1 MAEHDSLGPTSDQL
15 ARMVLEMAGEL
26 EADEKLIKEA
36 ILAAAESG
44 DTERNRHNRPAM
56 VGPSSPRGCR
66 EVVSPSNSSE
76 SRVLCY
82 ASDPTISSFY

>member
-1 MAEHDSLGPTSDQL
+1 MTEHDSLGPTSDQL

-44 DTERNRHNRPAM
+44 NTDEVASIVRRWLALPIRDVVER
-56 VGPSSPRGCR
+56 
-66 EVVSPSNSSE
+66 
-76 SRVLCY
+76 L
-82 ASDPTISSFY
+82 

>member
-1 MAEHDSLGPTSDQL
+1 MTEDSLGPSSDQL

-44 DTERNRHNRPAM
+44 KTDEVAAIVRRWLALPIK
-56 VGPSSPRGCR
+56 
-66 EVVSPSNSSE
+66 EVVE
-76 SRVLCY
+76 RL
-82 ASDPTISSFY
+82 

>member
-1 MAEHDSLGPTSDQL
+1 MTEDSLGPSSDQL

-44 DTERNRHNRPAM
+44 KADEVAAIVRRWLALPIRDVVER
-56 VGPSSPRGCR
+56 
-66 EVVSPSNSSE
+66 
-76 SRVLCY
+76 L
-82 ASDPTISSFY
+82 